1 MIQRKRKWDGKI
13 KKMREKGKMGR
24 EEKEMELVREELTLG
39 GLFWELGGE
48 GGGWWRRRGDS
59 DLCDDTHREWPIGLA

>member
-1 MIQRKRKWDGKI
+1 MGKLREG

-39 GLFWELGGE
+39 GLF
-48 GGGWWRRRGDS
+48 
-59 DLCDDTHREWPIGLA
+59 